1 MLEELKQKYGSQA
14 NIAKALGVSQMTV
27 SKWYSG
33 KTFPSRVTATKIA
46 KDLSISLPEVY
57 LNVKPIKEA

>member
-27 SKWYSG
+27 SKWYRG
-33 KTFPSRVTATKIA
+33 KTFPSRVTAAKIA
-46 KDLSISLPEVY
+46 EDLSISLPEVY
-57 LNVKPIKEA
+57 SSVKPIKEA